1 MSSNRWLTYKL
12 GELAEVQNGYAFKSD
27 EFEEKG
33 VPVIKIK
40 NIVTPKIEFSG
51 DTQFYAKE
59 VNGRLKQFLINKGD
73 ILISMTGSHLNQI
86 ASAVGKIGRYQHEFP
101 ALLNQRVGKIY
112 VVNRELLDEDFL
124 FYKLNRFETQVEL
137 VGSAN
142 QANISR
148 TQIKNLQL
156 FLPELPTQKKIA
168 SILSSLDNKIE
179 LNRQMNAT
187 LEAIAQAL
195 FKEWFVDFNYPGA
208 TGEMVES
215 ELGMIPKGWKVGP
228 VSELC
233 EVNKNTISKRDSFDT
248 VDYIEISE
256 VGRGTIGNVT
266 TYAFGEE
273 PSRAKR
279 KLKHGDVVLSTV
291 RPDRGSYFLALHPRD
306 NLIASTGFG
315 VFSPTTAPYSFL
327 YLLLTDQEKLD
338 YYGHV
343 AHGAAYPAINPSLIL
358 EMELAIPSDK
368 LLEQFHRIAEP
379 IFEAMH
385 NNEKENHTLTQLRDS
400 LLPRLM
406 KGEVTT

>member
-1 MSSNRWLTYKL
+1 MSSNGWKTYKL
-12 GELAEVQNGYAFKSD
+12 GELAHVQTGPFGSQLHVSD
-27 EFEEKG
+27 YTEDG
-33 VPVIKIK
+33 IPVIMPANIGDEKVVTEKIARVSQEMADSLSRHK
-40 NIVTPKIEFSG
+40 LKI
-51 DTQFYAKE
+51 
-59 VNGRLKQFLINKGD
+59 GD
-73 ILISMTGSHLNQI
+73 IVFSRRGDVERHAFIHPENEGWLCGTGCLKVAVKNGHNSRFISYQLLLPEKKKWLSNH
-86 ASAVGKIGRYQHEFP
+86 AVGTTMPNLNTSILS
-101 ALLNQRVGKIY
+101 ALEIDLP
-112 VVNRELLDEDFL
+112 DH
-124 FYKLNRFETQVEL
+124 ETQE
-137 VGSAN
+137 
-142 QANISR
+142 
-148 TQIKNLQL
+148 
-156 FLPELPTQKKIA
+156 KIA
-168 SILSSLDNKIE
+168 SILSSLDDKIE
-179 LNRQMNAT
+179 LNRQTNAT

-208 TGEMVES
+208 TSEMVES
-215 ELGMIPKGWKVGP
+215 ELGIIPKGWKVGA

-279 KLKHGDVVLSTV
+279 KLKHGDIVLSTV

-343 AHGAAYPAINPSLIL
+343 AHGAAYPAINPRLIL

-385 NNEKENHTLTQLRDS
+385 NNEKENHTLTQLRDG

-406 KGEVTT
+406 REEKRQ